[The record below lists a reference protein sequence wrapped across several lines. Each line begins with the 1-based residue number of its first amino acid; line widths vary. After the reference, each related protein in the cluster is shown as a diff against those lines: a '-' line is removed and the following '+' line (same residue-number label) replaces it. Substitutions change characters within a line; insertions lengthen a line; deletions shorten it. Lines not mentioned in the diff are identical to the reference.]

1 MYSSGLKKLGVSEN
15 NFVGDRAKWWFEG
28 RMKVFERARLV
39 EGRKKVFD
47 GAKLEQ
53 NVKVMWRRSE
63 RLRGTMK
70 VFVG

>member
-1 MYSSGLKKLGVSEN
+1 
-15 NFVGDRAKWWFEG
+15 
-28 RMKVFERARLV
+28 MKVFERARLV

-63 RLRGTMK
+63 RLRG
-70 VFVG
+70 